1 MVIAAGDSADS
12 SRTWP
17 IGRQTERMTMAKGQK
32 RSGREPKKPKAS
44 KKKKG
49 QPESGLNIQSNKG
62 KPTGL

>member
-1 MVIAAGDSADS
+1 
-12 SRTWP
+12 
-17 IGRQTERMTMAKGQK
+17 MTMAKGQK

-62 KPTGL
+62 KPAGL